1 MPGKGRRVA
10 SRQAE
15 LGKRRRRQG
24 RVAGSVVTGG
34 SEAGV
39 ASATETSVATDVRES
54 PTYAKGTEAP
64 SPPRPTSPQ
73 LQRSP
78 ARARLDRPA
87 AYNYVIPELRRI
99 LIMAG
104 TSLVILI
111 GLSIVVSNLI

>member
-39 ASATETSVATDVRES
+39 ATPAQSSVANGVRES
-54 PTYAKGTEAP
+54 PAVARKAESLAQ
-64 SPPRPTSPQ
+64 PRPTSPQ
-73 LQRSP
+73 PHRGP

-87 AYNYVIPELRRI
+87 AYNYVIPELRRVLI
-99 LIMAG
+99 LSGAL
-104 TSLVILI
+104 LVILI
-111 GLSIVVSNLI
+111 GISIAMSYLI